1 MAARCRA
8 PADRRRRS
16 RCLRARPRP
25 ASMSGNNSARPTPS
39 IDILCAEHDL
49 PAMKNKL
56 AIFAS
61 SLIALI
67 GGAPLTEA
75 FLPVESSDLDCPAA
89 APCAARV
96 VGLPPWAPDE
106 PERDNGANPPPTAQ
120 MEQAGTT
127 SALSPFGWSDA
138 ANMLPLRRHRPRLGA
153 AIDQPNNGAWIAC
166 AADQAARGSDRA

>member
-1 MAARCRA
+1 
-8 PADRRRRS
+8 
-16 RCLRARPRP
+16 
-25 ASMSGNNSARPTPS
+25 
-39 IDILCAEHDL
+39 
-49 PAMKNKL
+49 MKNKL

-106 PERDNGANPPPTAQ
+106 PANPPPTAQ

-138 ANMLPLRRHRPRLGA
+138 ANMLPRRPHRPRLGA
-153 AIDQPNNGAWIAC
+153 AIDQLNNGAWIAY
-166 AADQAARGSDRA
+166 AADPAARGSDRV